1 MRVAAIFFK
10 GTDKLPTAWQ
20 DNLCDPNKLETI
32 ATATAQVI
40 LPAFCRALLEHMME
54 QRHA

>member
-10 GTDKLPTAWQ
+10 GTDKLPTVWQ